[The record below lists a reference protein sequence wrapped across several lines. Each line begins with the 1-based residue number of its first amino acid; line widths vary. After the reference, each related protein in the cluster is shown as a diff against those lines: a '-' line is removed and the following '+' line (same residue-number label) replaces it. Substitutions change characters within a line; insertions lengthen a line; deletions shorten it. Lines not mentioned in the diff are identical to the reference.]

1 MTERGR
7 NGSGMDG
14 KIMNMQDLLRYRASI
29 PILLTLLEQEKSY
42 KRELE
47 MTHRMSNEA
56 VTQGL
61 RILQKEGLITVRSSK
76 GHSYVQEFY
85 YLTKKGKDLA
95 MAFGKC
101 DTLLQDI
108 FSHESE

>member
-1 MTERGR
+1 
-7 NGSGMDG
+7 
-14 KIMNMQDLLRYRASI
+14 MNMQDLLRYRASI
-29 PILLTLLEQEKSY
+29 PILITLLEQEKSY

-47 MTHRMSNEA
+47 LIHRISNEA

-61 RILQKEGLITVRSSK
+61 RVLQKEGLITVRPSK
-76 GHSYVQEFY
+76 DHSYVQEFY

-95 MAFGKC
+95 IGFKKC
-101 DTLLQDI
+101 DLLLQDI

>member
-1 MTERGR
+1 V
-7 NGSGMDG
+7 DG
-14 KIMNMQDLLRYRASI
+14 KIMNMQDLLHYRASI
-29 PILLTLLEQEKSY
+29 PILLTLLDQEKSY

-95 MAFGKC
+95 MAFEKC
-101 DTLLQDI
+101 DVLLRDI

>member
-1 MTERGR
+1 VTERKR
-7 NGSGMDG
+7 RTSEMDG
-14 KIMNMQDLLRYRASI
+14 NFMNMQDLLHYRASI
-29 PILLTLLEQEKSY
+29 PILLTLLAQEKSY

-61 RILQKEGLITVRSSK
+61 RILQKEGLITIRSSK
-76 GHSYVQEFY
+76 DHSYVQEFY

-95 MAFGKC
+95 TAFEKC
-101 DTLLQDI
+101 DVLLRDI
-108 FSHESE
+108 FAHESE

>member
-1 MTERGR
+1 
-7 NGSGMDG
+7 MDG
-14 KIMNMQDLLRYRASI
+14 KFMNMQDLLHYRASI

-56 VTQGL
+56 ITQGL
-61 RILQKEGLITVRSSK
+61 RILQKDGLITVKSSK
-76 GHSYVQEFY
+76 DHSYVQEFY

-95 MAFGKC
+95 VAFQKC
-101 DTLLQDI
+101 DVLLQDI